1 MFHPS
6 SKFYRLILIFTVGL
20 MGIPPFC
27 AAEEIAHTV
36 KEGETFYAISR
47 RYGVSADT
55 LMRVNKIEDPA
66 RLRPGTRL
74 VIPDMYEVKK
84 GDTLYGI
91 ARRYGCDVSVLLTL
105 NNITID
111 GILKPGDLLSIPKSV
126 SAPGSAASGPPS
138 PNSPG
143 RDSPGITPVIQEG
156 DANTFWPHPGAKKT
170 LGGKLEGLAFEGKP
184 GDTVLA
190 VASGKVVWVGP
201 YRGFGKVVFIQS
213 DQGYIYVYAGNE
225 EIAVT
230 LGDII
235 RRGQKIGAMG
245 INPYENKSS
254 LYFIVY
260 KDGKPVRPEEAPRI

>member
-1 MFHPS
+1 MFYFPS
-6 SKFYRLILIFTVGL
+6 AFYRFILIFAAGL
-20 MGIPPFC
+20 TGISLSC
-27 AAEEIAHTV
+27 AAEEIAHIV

-55 LMRVNKIEDPA
+55 LMRVNRIEDPS
-66 RLRPGTRL
+66 RLRPGTRI

-105 NNITID
+105 NNMTID
-111 GILKPGDLLSIPKSV
+111 SVLKPGDLLSIPKSAA
-126 SAPGSAASGPPS
+126 APGPAVPVSPS
-138 PNSPG
+138 
-143 RDSPGITPVIQEG
+143 RDSPRISPVIQEG
-156 DANTFWPHPGAKKT
+156 DANTFWPHPGAKKS
-170 LGGKLEGLAFEGKP
+170 LDGKLEGLAFEGKP

-225 EIAVT
+225 EILVN

-245 INPYENKSS
+245 VNPYENKSS

-260 KDGKPVRPEEAPRI
+260 KDGKPIRPEDAPRI